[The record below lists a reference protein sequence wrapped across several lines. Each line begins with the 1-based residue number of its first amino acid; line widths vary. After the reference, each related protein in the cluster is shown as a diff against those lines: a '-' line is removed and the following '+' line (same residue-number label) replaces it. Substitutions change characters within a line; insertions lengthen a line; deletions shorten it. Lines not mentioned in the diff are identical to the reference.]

1 MEAISDYKYILI
13 PSIVW
18 LGVQLFKVIYLY
30 YETKKWDWTRL
41 FGNGG
46 MPSAHTA
53 VVTCLA
59 TMIGKNEGLTTPEF
73 AISLFLSLVVM
84 NDAAG
89 LRKNVGRQA
98 KVLNAILTDNNKTG
112 AKKLQEMTGHTP
124 IQVLVGATIGILIG
138 SLF

>member
-1 MEAISDYKYILI
+1 MEAIVDYKYILI
-13 PSIVW
+13 PAIVW
-18 LGVQLFKVIYLY
+18 LGVQLFKVIYLH

-46 MPSAHTA
+46 MPSAHSA

-59 TMIGKNEGLTTPEF
+59 TMIGKYEGITTAEF
-73 AISLFLSLVVM
+73 AISFFVAFVVM

-98 KVLNAILTDNNKTG
+98 KVLNAILTNNNKTG

-124 IQVLVGATIGILIG
+124 IQVLVGAAIGILIG
-138 SLF
+138 ILV

>member
-1 MEAISDYKYILI
+1 MEYKYLLV
-13 PSIVW
+13 PSMVW
-18 LGVQLFKVIYLY
+18 LGVQLFKVIYKY
-30 YETKKWDWTRL
+30 YETKKWDWSRL

-46 MPSAHTA
+46 MPSAHSA

-59 TMIGKNEGLTTPEF
+59 TMIGKYEGITTPEF

-98 KVLNAILTDNNKTG
+98 KVLNAILTNNNKSG
-112 AKKLQEMTGHTP
+112 AEKLQEMTGHTP
-124 IQVLVGATIGILIG
+124 IQVLVGATIGIVIGLI
-138 SLF
+138 F